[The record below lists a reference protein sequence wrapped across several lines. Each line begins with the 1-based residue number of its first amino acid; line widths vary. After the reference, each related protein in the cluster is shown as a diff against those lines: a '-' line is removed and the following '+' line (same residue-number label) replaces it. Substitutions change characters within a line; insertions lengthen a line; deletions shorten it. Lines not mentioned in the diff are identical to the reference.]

1 MSSRAFQAP
10 GRVNLIGEFT
20 DYNDGFVMPA
30 AVEFSTTVAVTKRP
44 DRRLAMHSAGMN
56 QHREFPLDDRT
67 AHTSGDWSDYVRGV
81 AVTLERLG
89 HRLHGADL
97 EIHGDVPM
105 GAGLSSSASIEVAT
119 ALALI
124 GVSGLSLP
132 LKEIAELCQRAE
144 NDFAGSRCGIMDQ
157 FISCFGKAGHALL
170 LDCRSLDSRLIPIP
184 PAVRLV
190 ICNTMVRHQ
199 HAGGEYNNRRAD
211 CEAGVRH
218 FARAIPHVRALRDV
232 TLADLSR
239 YREGLAEPVFR
250 RCRHVISENARVE
263 RAAQALGQCDLD
275 TLGALMGESHRSL
288 RDDFEVSCPELDL
301 MVGLALASPGIR
313 GARMTGGGFGGCA
326 ISLVEQ
332 HCVDAF
338 VKNVREGYRKA
349 TGTTPELYVTSAADG
364 AREVSPAA

>member
-1 MSSRAFQAP
+1 
-10 GRVNLIGEFT
+10 VNLIGEFT

-30 AVEFSTTVAVTKRP
+30 AVEFSTTVAVTKRS
-44 DRRLAMHSAGMN
+44 DRMLGMHSENLGKR
-56 QHREFPLDDRT
+56 REFALDDPA
-67 AHTSGDWSDYVRGV
+67 AHPAKDWTDYVRGV

-89 HRLHGADL
+89 HRLQGADL

-124 GVSGLSLP
+124 GVSGLSVS

-144 NDFAGSRCGIMDQ
+144 NEFAGSRCGIMDQ

-170 LDCRSLDSRLIPIP
+170 LDCRSLDYRLIPIP
-184 PAVRLV
+184 PGVRLV

-199 HAGGEYNNRRAD
+199 HSSGEYNSRRAD

-218 FARAIPHVRALRDV
+218 FAALLPHVRALRDV
-232 TLADLSR
+232 TLADLTR
-239 YREGLAEPVFR
+239 YGDGLGDPVYR
-250 RCRHVISENARVE
+250 RCRHVIGENARVE
-263 RAAQALGQCDLD
+263 RAAQALEQCDLD
-275 TLGALMGESHRSL
+275 TLGTLMAESHRSL

-301 MVGLALASPGIR
+301 MVDLALASPGIR

-326 ISLVEQ
+326 ICLVEQ
-332 HCVDAF
+332 DRVDDF
-338 VKNVREGYRKA
+338 VKNVAEGYRKA
-349 TGTTPELYVTSAADG
+349 TGATPELYVTSAADG
-364 AREVSPAA
+364 ARELSPA

>member
-1 MSSRAFQAP
+1 MSSRVFRAP

-30 AVEFSTTVAVTKRP
+30 AVEFATTVAVTNRSG
-44 DRRLAMHSAGMN
+44 RMLGIHSANMA
-56 QHREFPLDDRT
+56 QHREFPLDDPA
-67 AHTSGDWSDYVRGV
+67 AHQAKDWSDYVRGV
-81 AVTLERLG
+81 AVILERLG
-89 HRLHGADL
+89 HRLQGADL
-97 EIHGDVPM
+97 EIEGNVPM

-124 GVSGLSLP
+124 GVSGLTIG
-132 LKEIAELCQRAE
+132 LKEIAQLCQRAE
-144 NDFAGSRCGIMDQ
+144 NEFAGSRCGIMDQ

-184 PAVRLV
+184 PGVRLV

-199 HAGGEYNNRRAD
+199 HSSGEYNNRRAD

-218 FARAIPHVRALRDV
+218 FARLLRHVRALRDV
-232 TLADLSR
+232 TLADLTR
-239 YREGLAEPVFR
+239 HGDGLTGTVYR

-263 RAAQALGQCDLD
+263 RAAQALEQSDLD
-275 TLGALMGESHRSL
+275 TLGILMAESHRSL

-301 MVGLALASPGIR
+301 MVDLALASPGIR

-326 ISLVEQ
+326 ISLVERDR
-332 HCVDAF
+332 VDDF
-338 VKNVREGYRKA
+338 VKQVSEGYRKT

-364 AREVSPAA
+364 AGEVFPVA

>member
-1 MSSRAFQAP
+1 MSSRVFQAP

-44 DRRLAMHSAGMN
+44 DRMLGMHSANMN
-56 QHREFPLDDRT
+56 QHREFPLDDSSAQSAR
-67 AHTSGDWSDYVRGV
+67 DWSDYVRGV
-81 AVTLERLG
+81 AVILEQLG

-124 GVSGLSLP
+124 GVSGLSLGR
-132 LKEIAELCQRAE
+132 KEIAELCQRAE
-144 NDFAGSRCGIMDQ
+144 NEFAGSRCGIMDQ

-170 LDCRSLDSRLIPIP
+170 LDCRSLDYRLIPLP
-184 PAVRLV
+184 SGVRLV

-199 HAGGEYNNRRAD
+199 HSSGEYNNRRAD

-218 FARAIPHVRALRDV
+218 FSRVLPHVRALRDV
-232 TLADLSR
+232 TLDDLSR
-239 YREGLAEPVFR
+239 YGDGLADPVYR

-263 RAAQALGQCDLD
+263 RAAQALEQSDLD
-275 TLGALMGESHRSL
+275 TLGTLMGESHCSL

-301 MVGLALASPGIR
+301 MVDLALASPGIR

-326 ISLVEQ
+326 IGLVEQ
-332 HCVDAF
+332 DRVDDF
-338 VKNVREGYRKA
+338 VKNVQDGYRKA
-349 TGTTPELYVTSAADG
+349 TGTTPELYVTAAADG
-364 AREVSPAA
+364 AREVLPAA